1 MYFFRIRSLESHGP
15 NMSATEETK
24 LILRRTK
31 STTRVEEIRQLE
43 EKRRNRRADKPI
55 HKPCDSLFSW
65 SSGFNDFGGFV
76 NWGFLLLL
84 LGGVRLFLE
93 NFIKYG
99 NRIDPVQWLNV
110 LLGDSYTAIPPS
122 IILLAYSNL
131 HVLMSLLIEKGL
143 ASGYLN
149 ITQGAI
155 AQVVNLFTL
164 ILTPI
169 AALTTWDTNTFSLIG
184 ATTVCLSYSVLFLK
198 LWSYAQVNGWCRNT
212 QKPNRKRR
220 VSQSSSQTNS
230 NGDLNGN
237 RMVEDEAEGVPDV
250 EYPENLYV
258 ADIYFFV
265 MVPSLCYELNFP
277 RTERIRKR
285 FLLKRI
291 LEFVFGLQLVIA
303 LIQQWIIPTVKNS
316 IIPFSNMDVV
326 KVQERLLKLAIPNHL
341 IWLIWFYL
349 FFHSFMNILGEVLRF
364 ADREFYLDWWNSP
377 DIDTFWRTWNSP
389 VHRWAV
395 RHLYIPVIKNTGS
408 KFVATSTVFFFS
420 AFFHEYLVSVPL
432 RTFKVWAF
440 CGMMAQLPLATL
452 CKVIVGRNGERPRWG
467 NVVVWA
473 SLILGQPL
481 CIMMYYHDYVI
492 THFGT
497 QWLESF
503 SKL

>member
-1 MYFFRIRSLESHGP
+1 MDES
-15 NMSATEETK
+15 
-24 LILRRTK
+24 
-31 STTRVEEIRQLE
+31 
-43 EKRRNRRADKPI
+43 AD
-55 HKPCDSLFSW
+55 DSS
-65 SSGFNDFGGFV
+65 
-76 NWGFLLLL
+76 
-84 LGGVRLFLE
+84 
-93 NFIKYG
+93 
-99 NRIDPVQWLNV
+99 
-110 LLGDSYTAIPPS
+110 
-122 IILLAYSNL
+122 
-131 HVLMSLLIEKGL
+131 
-143 ASGYLN
+143 
-149 ITQGAI
+149 
-155 AQVVNLFTL
+155 
-164 ILTPI
+164 
-169 AALTTWDTNTFSLIG
+169 
-184 ATTVCLSYSVLFLK
+184 
-198 LWSYAQVNGWCRNT
+198 
-212 QKPNRKRR
+212 
-220 VSQSSSQTNS
+220 
-230 NGDLNGN
+230 
-237 RMVEDEAEGVPDV
+237 PDI
-250 EYPENLYV
+250 EYPNNLYI
-258 ADIYFFV
+258 ADIYYFV

-303 LIQQWIIPTVKNS
+303 LVQQWIIPTVKNS

-326 KVQERLLKLAIPNHL
+326 KIQERLLKLAIPNHL

-440 CGMMAQLPLATL
+440 CGMMAQLPLATV
-452 CKVIVGRNGERPRWG
+452 CKVIVGKNGERPRWG

-492 THFGT
+492 THFGP